1 MATKKPAP
9 PAHQQLPV
17 PVEMIERR
25 IYLIRGHKVMLDQHL
40 AELYEVE
47 PRALVQAVR
56 RNIDRFPGDFMF
68 QLNEGE
74 AETMRS
80 QFVIASKRNVRYR
93 PYAFTEHGIL
103 MLSSVLRSDRAVQVN
118 IAIMRAF
125 VRLREALQSNEELRA
140 KLAAIE
146 RKLVVHDAQFK
157 IVFDE
162 IRKMIAAPEK
172 PRRQIGF
179 RTNAPNK
186 KK

>member
-1 MATKKPAP
+1 MPTKKS
-9 PAHQQLPV
+9 QSLSRQLPV
-17 PVEMIERR
+17 PVELIERR
-25 IYLIRGHKVMLDQHL
+25 IYLIRGQKVMLDQHL

-56 RNIDRFPGDFMF
+56 RNISRFPEDFMF
-68 QLNEGE
+68 QLNEEE
-74 AETMRS
+74 AVTIRS

-118 IAIMRAF
+118 ISIMRAF
-125 VRLREALQSNEELRA
+125 IRLREALQSSEELKL

-146 RKLVVHDAQFK
+146 RKLVAHDATFK

-162 IRKMIAAPEK
+162 LRKLIAAPDK

-179 RTNAPNK
+179 KTDDK
-186 KK
+186 K

>member
-1 MATKKPAP
+1 
-9 PAHQQLPV
+9 
-17 PVEMIERR
+17 
-25 IYLIRGHKVMLDQHL
+25 MLDQHL

-56 RNIDRFPGDFMF
+56 RNISRFPEDFMF
-68 QLNEGE
+68 QLNEEE
-74 AETMRS
+74 AVTIRS

-118 IAIMRAF
+118 ISIMRAF
-125 VRLREALQSNEELRA
+125 IRLREALQSSEELKL

-146 RKLVVHDAQFK
+146 RKLVAHDATFK

-162 IRKMIAAPEK
+162 LRKLIAAPDK

-179 RTNAPNK
+179 KTDDK
-186 KK
+186 K